1 MAGYNTIR
9 GLRVKYLSSDP
20 ANSEE
25 GQVWYNS
32 TTGNLRL
39 NGYIAGTWASATA
52 RSRGVGN
59 SSFAGTPTAGLS
71 VGGYIA
77 NAPSPP
83 TFSHQVYVEEFNGS
97 SWTNGGNI
105 NPPQGTSGGSGSG
118 TQTAALIAGNVV
130 GGPGTSTYVATTFEY
145 DGSSWTNGGNMQT
158 SPYRSY
164 TSATAGTQTASLY
177 STGQEAPGTRSTATE
192 EYNGSSW
199 TGGGVYPTGLAR
211 VTGCGTQTAATA
223 FCGSAP
229 GPLIR
234 SSLACSY
241 NGSSWTTIAST
252 NEDRSDA
259 GGAGSQDNAL
269 GMGGY
274 RSGIGS
280 TASVELWNGTAWT
293 VQNSL
298 ANAGPTSMRGP
309 SSVNTASA
317 LAVQASTVEE
327 WTGPSAATQNLTTS

>member
-25 GQVWYNS
+25 GQVWYKS
-32 TTGNLRL
+32 TIGTLRL
-39 NGYIAGTWASATA
+39 NGYNAGTWASAA
-52 RSRGVGN
+52 NRSRQVGN

-83 TFSHQVYVEEFNGS
+83 TFSHQIFVEEFNGS

-130 GGPGTSTYVATTFEY
+130 GGPGVSTYVATTFEY
-145 DGSSWTNGGNMQT
+145 DGSSWTNGGDMGT
-158 SPYRSY
+158 SPSAAY

-177 STGQEAPGTRSTATE
+177 TTGQKAPGTRSTATE

-199 TGGGVYPTGLAR
+199 TGGGVYPTGLSR

-223 FCGSAP
+223 FLGSAP
-229 GPLIR
+229 GVPNTT
-234 SSLACSY
+234 LACSY
-241 NGSSWTTIAST
+241 NGSSWTAITST
-252 NEDRSDA
+252 NEERNDA

-274 RSGIGS
+274 RSGVGS
-280 TASVELWNGTAWT
+280 LANVELWNGTSWIA
-293 VQNSL
+293 QNSL

-309 SSVNTASA
+309 SAVNTASA
-317 LAVQASTVEE
+317 LAVQATTVEE
-327 WTGPSAATQNLTTS
+327 WTGPSAANLNITTS

>member
-20 ANSEE
+20 ATSEE

-32 TTGNLRL
+32 FTGNLRL
-39 NGYIAGTWASATA
+39 NGYNAGTWASAA
-52 RSRGVGN
+52 NRSRQVGN

-77 NAPSPP
+77 NPG
-83 TFSHQVYVEEFNGS
+83 FSHQISTEEFNGS
-97 SWTNGGNI
+97 SWSNGGNI

-164 TSATAGTQTASLY
+164 TSNTAGTQTASLY
-177 STGQEAPGTRSTATE
+177 STGQLAPGTRSTATE

-223 FCGSAP
+223 FLGSAP
-229 GPLIR
+229 GVPNTT
-234 SSLACSY
+234 LACSY
-241 NGSSWTTIAST
+241 NGSSWTAITST
-252 NEDRSDA
+252 NEERSDA

-274 RSGIGS
+274 KSGVGV
-280 TASVELWNGTAWT
+280 TAAVELWNGTSWT
-293 VQNSL
+293 AQNSL

-317 LAVQASTVEE
+317 LAVQDSSVEE
-327 WTGPSAATQNLTTS
+327 WTGPSAAIYNVTAS